1 MLRVQTGIGLHEGFK
16 ASQHSLDEML
26 KVHKCYDSLGRK
38 SPASPVGVRE
48 IGARVVLLPFGDSRP
63 VQLPGGTSQHLDG
76 NLQSRFLHFRF
87 L

>member
-16 ASQHSLDEML
+16 ASQHSLDEVL
-26 KVHKCYDSLGRK
+26 KVYKCYDSSGTK

-63 VQLPGGTSQHLDG
+63 VLLPGGTSQHLVG
-76 NLQSRFLHFRF
+76 NLKS
-87 L
+87 